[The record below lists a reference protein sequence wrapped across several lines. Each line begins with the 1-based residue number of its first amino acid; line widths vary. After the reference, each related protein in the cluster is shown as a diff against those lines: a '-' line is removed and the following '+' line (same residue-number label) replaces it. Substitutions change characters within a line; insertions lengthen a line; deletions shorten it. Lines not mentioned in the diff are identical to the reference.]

1 VDVLLAQLCP
11 AAGDVDANARR
22 AADVITAS
30 PQADLAV
37 FGELFLSGYDL
48 ATVREQAVDARSDA
62 LAPVRRAAADARTAV
77 LIGFVER
84 GDGDELHNSVAAID
98 DEGRLVAVYRK
109 AQLFGAERTA
119 FTPGDRLVV
128 APLAGRRIGL
138 LVCFDA
144 EFPELARA
152 LACAGADLLVTVS
165 ANMEPYHA
173 DHELATR
180 ARALDNRLEHV
191 YVNRVGS
198 EAGTRFV
205 GGSRVIAADGSV
217 RWEAPR
223 DEEVVSI
230 AAVDRQE
237 ATDAAVQYLAQ
248 VPERLP
254 VQLIDAVPGEP
265 T

>member
-11 AAGDVDANARR
+11 APGDADANARR
-22 AADVITAS
+22 AAELIGAAPDAG
-30 PQADLAV
+30 LAV
-37 FGELFLSGYDL
+37 FPELFLTGYDL
-48 ATVREQAVDARSDA
+48 ATVREHAVDARSEA
-62 LAPVRRAAADARTAV
+62 LAPVRRAAAEAGTAV
-77 LIGFVER
+77 LMGFTER
-84 GDGDELHNSVAAID
+84 GDGDELHNSLAAID

-109 AQLFGAERTA
+109 AQLFGAERKA
-119 FTPGDRLVV
+119 FAPGDRLVV
-128 APLAGRRIGL
+128 APLAGRRVGL
-138 LVCFDA
+138 LVCFDV

-152 LACAGADLLVTVS
+152 LASAGADLLVTVS
-165 ANMEPYHA
+165 ANMEPYYA

-198 EAGTRFV
+198 EAGMRFV

-223 DEEVVSI
+223 AEEVVSI
-230 AAVDRQE
+230 AEVGRQE

-254 VQLIDAVPGEP
+254 VQLIDAVPGDP